1 MYTNPISTIVF
12 FFLAPTLMGL
22 RGFSAIMYFQFIS
35 FFFFALELIVSF
47 FLYFVVFFPQTT
59 RHSSFKALFFSLHY
73 PVSLPMSPFLKSPLK
88 NILNEDGKINEFQH
102 FPILLP
108 FYDESLLVG
117 ILISKNKCQQQRLKN
132 ILTHSLTCLL

>member
-12 FFLAPTLMGL
+12 FFFAPTLMGL

-59 RHSSFKALFFSLHY
+59 LHSSFKSLFFSLHC

-88 NILNEDGKINEFQH
+88 NILNVDGKINEFQH
-102 FPILLP
+102 FPTLLP

-132 ILTHSLTCLL
+132 ILKHSLTCLL